1 MSGIEWPSAPT
12 SSGMIVDVPDNY
24 PTPPAGPP
32 VLLVASLPCNVNISW
47 TVPSPYSTTLGGT
60 FQLRSYVESI
70 GPGQE
75 LQIGPTIIVPVVP
88 GTTAYNATI
97 TVPGGTLLGEGQIYN
112 GVPVS
117 GVYEIVAVLQHLNPA
132 PTVVSGYA
140 EDTLKMFRSP

>member
-1 MSGIEWPSAPT
+1 
-12 SSGMIVDVPDNY
+12 
-24 PTPPAGPP
+24 
-32 VLLVASLPCNVNISW
+32 
-47 TVPSPYSTTLGGT
+47 
-60 FQLRSYVESI
+60 LRSYVESI

-117 GVYEIVAVLQHLNPA
+117 GVYEIVAVLQHLNPG
-132 PTVVSGYA
+132 PTVVSGFA
-140 EDTLKMFRSP
+140 QDTLKMFRSP